1 MYFILIIYFILL
13 QYVISISIL
22 LEKGKEQCI
31 IDEFIENNYFVI
43 KYKIFTEDNIQINDL
58 LPKFILRVKNAESN
72 RVIYYHTLSAQKS
85 KFSHTVESTGL
96 YKLCMYVKTDVPNS
110 FLRHKIYANLKITS
124 DNMEKMDLTNAIKS
138 NDVERMEDKADN
150 IIDLLSKANDK
161 KKSKINNEK
170 ENSLVTISNAKM
182 YKYLN
187 MIQII
192 ISAIIGLIQLN
203 NFRRFLKSK
212 HIV

>member
-1 MYFILIIYFILL
+1 
-13 QYVISISIL
+13 
-22 LEKGKEQCI
+22 
-31 IDEFIENNYFVI
+31 
-43 KYKIFTEDNIQINDL
+43 
-58 LPKFILRVKNAESN
+58 
-72 RVIYYHTLSAQKS
+72 
-85 KFSHTVESTGL
+85 
-96 YKLCMYVKTDVPNS
+96 MYVNTDVPNS

-203 NFRRFLKSK
+203 NFRRFLKSHYQK
-212 HIV
+212 NYIIYRLLYHNF

>member
-1 MYFILIIYFILL
+1 
-13 QYVISISIL
+13 
-22 LEKGKEQCI
+22 
-31 IDEFIENNYFVI
+31 
-43 KYKIFTEDNIQINDL
+43 
-58 LPKFILRVKNAESN
+58 
-72 RVIYYHTLSAQKS
+72 
-85 KFSHTVESTGL
+85 
-96 YKLCMYVKTDVPNS
+96 
-110 FLRHKIYANLKITS
+110 
-124 DNMEKMDLTNAIKS
+124 MEKMDLTNAIKS